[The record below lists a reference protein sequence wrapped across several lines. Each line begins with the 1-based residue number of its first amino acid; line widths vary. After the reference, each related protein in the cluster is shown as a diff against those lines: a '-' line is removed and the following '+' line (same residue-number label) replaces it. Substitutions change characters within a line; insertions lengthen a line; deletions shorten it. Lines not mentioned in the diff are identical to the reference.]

1 MALTINTNIMS
12 LNAQRNLST
21 SQTKLSSAIERLSSG
36 NRINSAKDDAAG
48 LAISTRF
55 TTQINGLNRAV
66 QNANDGISLS
76 QTTESALDEV
86 TNNLQRIRELAVQ
99 STNASNSSSDRAAL
113 DAEVQQRLSEVTRIA
128 TQTNFNGMKVLD
140 GSAQNLSFQVGAN
153 VGEVITVGLDKGM
166 KSNQVGQ
173 LASQTVDVSSNFTV
187 AADAAATKGTF
198 TSDAFTGANYT
209 GAAAKTFKVGNTNI
223 TLNTDLSGDT
233 DGSATAAA
241 IQAQLTSAGDT
252 SVAVSAA
259 GGKVVFTA
267 GTAGAG
273 AAPAPTGAGAAI
285 FGTGT
290 AVAGTDAVK
299 AGDAK
304 SLTIAAGAAG
314 ASIQLADGTNFS
326 LAGTYKD
333 AQGLADAV
341 NSKSG
346 SGISAYVSSDGKSLT
361 ISSATGYTVS
371 GTQAGTLGI
380 TTQAVSTTST
390 LADSSVKTVDDANK
404 TINRID
410 AALQSVSDLRST
422 LGAVQNRFESTI
434 SNLQNISQNLTSSK
448 SAITD
453 ADFAQETA
461 NMSSAQILQQAGVS
475 VLAQANQSQQIVTKL
490 LQ

>member
-12 LNAQRNLST
+12 LNAQRNLNT

-48 LAISTRF
+48 LAISTRM

-86 TNNLQRIRELAVQ
+86 TNNMQRIRELAVQ
-99 STNASNSSSDRAAL
+99 STNASNSPSDRAAL

-153 VGEVITVGLDKGM
+153 VGEVINVSLNTGM
-166 KSNQVGQ
+166 KANQVGE
-173 LASQTVDVSSNFTV
+173 LATSTIA
-187 AADAAATKGTF
+187 AADIATTLGTGGAATTLAAGDFKIQVGTGTAFDITGDIKTTQDLADAINSKSGQGVTAYVAENGDLKISSAQALTF
-198 TSDAFTGANYT
+198 TGTATA
-209 GAAAKTFKVGNTNI
+209 
-223 TLNTDLSGDT
+223 
-233 DGSATAAA
+233 ATAAA
-241 IQAQLTSAGDT
+241 
-252 SVAVSAA
+252 
-259 GGKVVFTA
+259 GKFQTA
-267 GTAGAG
+267 
-273 AAPAPTGAGAAI
+273 
-285 FGTGT
+285 
-290 AVAGTDAVK
+290 
-299 AGDAK
+299 
-304 SLTIAAGAAG
+304 
-314 ASIQLADGTNFS
+314 N
-326 LAGTYKD
+326 
-333 AQGLADAV
+333 
-341 NSKSG
+341 
-346 SGISAYVSSDGKSLT
+346 
-361 ISSATGYTVS
+361 AT
-371 GTQAGTLGI
+371 
-380 TTQAVSTTST
+380 VSTTST
-390 LADSSVKTVDDANK
+390 LADASVATVDGAND

-410 AALQSVSDLRST
+410 AALQSVSALRST

>member
-12 LNAQRNLST
+12 LNAQRNLGT
-21 SQTKLSSAIERLSSG
+21 SQTKLASAIERLSSG

-48 LAISTRF
+48 LAISTRM

-99 STNASNSSSDRAAL
+99 STNASNSDSDRAAL

-153 VGEVITVGLDKGM
+153 VGEVINVGLNQGM
-166 KSNQVGQ
+166 KANQVGQ
-173 LASQTVDVSSNFTV
+173 LATGSI
-187 AADAAATKGTF
+187 AAATFPKGLTLAAGDL
-198 TSDAFTGANYT
+198 TVKVGA
-209 GAAAKTFKVGNTNI
+209 GAAVNVAAGNYGSVSDLATAINKAAGSNVAAVNGTTGELAITADATNAI
-223 TLNTDLSGDT
+223 TLG
-233 DGSATAAA
+233 GAA
-241 IQAQLTSAGDT
+241 QTSLGLPA
-252 SVAVSAA
+252 SVAVS
-259 GGKVVFTA
+259 T
-267 GTAGAG
+267 
-273 AAPAPTGAGAAI
+273 TGASTA
-285 FGTGT
+285 
-290 AVAGTDAVK
+290 AVAATKTSIDLV
-299 AGDAK
+299 AGDASFTVGGQSFDLTGSFK
-304 SLTIAAGAAG
+304 SM
-314 ASIQLADGTNFS
+314 QDV
-326 LAGTYKD
+326 
-333 AQGLADAV
+333 ADAV

-346 SGISAYVSSDGKSLT
+346 KGINAYVSTDGSLKF
-361 ISSATGYTVS
+361 SSASDISVTVKAGS
-371 GTQAGTLGI
+371 GAATLGL
-380 TTQAVSTTST
+380 TTQTDAVSTTQT
-390 LADSSVKTVDDANK
+390 LADSSVKTVDGAND
-404 TINRID
+404 TINHID
-410 AALQSVSDLRST
+410 AALQSVSNLRST

>member
-12 LNAQRNLST
+12 LNAQRNLGT
-21 SQTKLSSAIERLSSG
+21 SQTKLASAIERLSSG

-48 LAISTRF
+48 LAISTRM

-99 STNASNSSSDRAAL
+99 STNASNSDSDRAAL

-153 VGEVITVGLDKGM
+153 VGEVINVGLDQGM
-166 KSNQVGQ
+166 KANQVGQ
-173 LASQTVDVSSNFTV
+173 LATGSIAAATFPKGLDLAAGGLTVKIGTGAAVNVAAGNYGNVSDLAAAINKAAGSNVAAVDGTTGELAITADATNAVAFGGAAQTSLGLPATV
-187 AADAAATKGTF
+187 AAAGTGASTGAVAATK
-198 TSDAFTGANYT
+198 TS
-209 GAAAKTFKVGNTNI
+209 I
-223 TLNTDLSGDT
+223 DL
-233 DGSATAAA
+233 
-241 IQAQLTSAGDT
+241 
-252 SVAVSAA
+252 V
-259 GGKVVFTA
+259 
-267 GTAGAG
+267 
-273 AAPAPTGAGAAI
+273 
-285 FGTGT
+285 
-290 AVAGTDAVK
+290 
-299 AGDAK
+299 AGDASFTVGGQSFDLTGSFK
-304 SLTIAAGAAG
+304 SM
-314 ASIQLADGTNFS
+314 QDV
-326 LAGTYKD
+326 
-333 AQGLADAV
+333 ADAV

-346 SGISAYVSSDGKSLT
+346 KGINAYVSTDGSLKF
-361 ISSATGYTVS
+361 SSASDISVTVKAGS
-371 GTQAGTLGI
+371 GAATLGL
-380 TTQAVSTTST
+380 TTQTDAVSTTQT
-390 LADSSVKTVDDANK
+390 LADSSVKTVDGAND
-404 TINRID
+404 TINHID
-410 AALQSVSDLRST
+410 AALQSVSNLRST

>member
-12 LNAQRNLST
+12 LNAQRNLGA
-21 SQTKLSSAIERLSSG
+21 SQTKLASAIERLSSG

-48 LAISTRF
+48 LAISTRM

-99 STNASNSSSDRAAL
+99 STNASNSDSDRSAL

-153 VGEVITVGLDKGM
+153 VGEVINVNLNSGM
-166 KSNQVGQ
+166 KANQVGQ
-173 LASQTVDVSSNFTV
+173 LATGSL
-187 AADAAATKGTF
+187 AAATFPKGLTLGTGDLTIKLGAGTAVNVAAGNYGSVSDLATAINKAAGSSVASVDGTTGELKVTADATNTITF
-198 TSDAFTGANYT
+198 G
-209 GAAAKTFKVGNTNI
+209 GAAQATLGLPATAIAVSTSGASTAAVAKTATSIDLKAGEASFTVGGQSFDLVGSFKSEQDVADAINSK
-223 TLNTDLSGDT
+223 SGKGINAYVST
-233 DGSATAAA
+233 DGSLKFSSASEISITA
-241 IQAQLTSAGDT
+241 
-252 SVAVSAA
+252 
-259 GGKVVFTA
+259 
-267 GTAGAG
+267 
-273 AAPAPTGAGAAI
+273 TGAGA
-285 FGTGT
+285 T
-290 AVAGTDAVK
+290 A
-299 AGDAK
+299 
-304 SLTIAAGAAG
+304 
-314 ASIQLADGTNFS
+314 
-326 LAGTYKD
+326 
-333 AQGLADAV
+333 
-341 NSKSG
+341 
-346 SGISAYVSSDGKSLT
+346 
-361 ISSATGYTVS
+361 
-371 GTQAGTLGI
+371 LGI
-380 TTQAVSTTST
+380 TTQDDKVSTTQT
-390 LADSSVKTVDDANK
+390 LADSSVKTVDGAND

-410 AALQSVSDLRST
+410 AALQSVSSLRST
-422 LGAVQNRFESTI
+422 LGAVQNRFDSTI

>member
-36 NRINSAKDDAAG
+36 MRINSAKDDAAG

-99 STNASNSSSDRAAL
+99 STNASNSDSDRAAL

-140 GSAQNLSFQVGAN
+140 GSANQLSFQVGAN
-153 VGEVITVGLDKGM
+153 VGEVITVGLNQGM
-166 KSNQVGQ
+166 KANQVGQ
-173 LASQTVDVSSNFTV
+173 LATGSASLSF
-187 AADAAATKGTF
+187 AATAATAGKTVVDGVKTDY
-198 TSDAFTGANYT
+198 SGAN
-209 GAAAKTFKVGNTNI
+209 AATFSVGGTAI
-223 TLNTDLSGDT
+223 TLNTDLTNLTGVAGEINTQLTAAGNTGVTASVNA
-233 DGSATAAA
+233 DGKLQFTSATTGN
-241 IQAQLTSAGDT
+241 TS
-252 SVAVSAA
+252 
-259 GGKVVFTA
+259 
-267 GTAGAG
+267 
-273 AAPAPTGAGAAI
+273 AAPALGGADVADLGAA
-285 FGTGT
+285 TST
-290 AVAGTDAVK
+290 AGLSI
-299 AGDAK
+299 GDK
-304 SLTIAAGAAG
+304 TPVTLAAGAVTLQVG
-314 ASIQLADGTNFS
+314 DNASFD
-326 LAGTYKD
+326 LAGTYNS
-333 AQGLADAV
+333 AQDLADAI
-341 NSKSG
+341 NAKSG
-346 SGISAYVSSDGKSLT
+346 QGINAYVGSDGAVKFASAKAITVGGTAPADAGLT
-361 ISSATGYTVS
+361 
-371 GTQAGTLGI
+371 AGTL
-380 TTQAVSTTST
+380 AVSTTDT
-390 LADSSVKTVDDANK
+390 LANSSVKTVDGANQ
-404 TINRID
+404 TINRVD
-410 AALQSVSDLRST
+410 AALQSVSDLRSD

-475 VLAQANQSQQIVTKL
+475 VLAQANQAQQIVSKL

>member
-1 MALTINTNIMS
+1 M
-12 LNAQRNLST
+12 
-21 SQTKLSSAIERLSSG
+21 
-36 NRINSAKDDAAG
+36 
-48 LAISTRF
+48 

-99 STNASNSSSDRAAL
+99 STNASNSDSDRSAL

-153 VGEVITVGLDKGM
+153 VGEVINVQLNQGM
-166 KSNQVGQ
+166 KANQVGQ
-173 LASQTVDVSSNFTV
+173 LATGSMAAASFPKGLTV
-187 AADAAATKGTF
+187 AAGDLTVTAGTGSAVAVAAGT
-198 TSDAFTGANYT
+198 YT
-209 GAAAKTFKVGNTNI
+209 NT
-223 TLNTDLSGDT
+223 TDL
-233 DGSATAAA
+233 AAA
-241 IQAQLTSAGDT
+241 INKAAGSNVATVDGTSGELVIANSASSGDITFGGTGTEVADLGLTGSVAGTPGGSAN
-252 SVAVSAA
+252 AVSATT
-259 GGKVVFTA
+259 TA
-267 GTAGAG
+267 IT
-273 AAPAPTGAGAAI
+273 
-285 FGTGT
+285 
-290 AVAGTDAVK
+290 
-299 AGDAK
+299 
-304 SLTIAAGAAG
+304 LAAGE
-314 ASIQLADGTNFS
+314 ASFTVGDQSFDLTGSFKSMQDV
-326 LAGTYKD
+326 
-333 AQGLADAV
+333 ADAV

-346 SGISAYVSSDGKSLT
+346 KGINAYVSTDGSLKF
-361 ISSATGYTVS
+361 SSASEINITATGAAAT
-371 GTQAGTLGI
+371 ALGI
-380 TTQAVSTTST
+380 TTQDDKVSTSQT
-390 LADSSVKTVDDANK
+390 LADSNVKTVDGAND

-410 AALQSVSDLRST
+410 AALQSVSSLRST
-422 LGAVQNRFESTI
+422 LGAVQNRFDSTI

>member
-1 MALTINTNIMS
+1 MSLTINTNVMS

-48 LAISTRF
+48 LAISTRM

-140 GSAQNLSFQVGAN
+140 GSANQLSFQVGAN

-166 KSNQVGQ
+166 KANQVGQ
-173 LASQTVDVSSNFTV
+173 LAVGSATPTFTGSAAVAGTKGTTVAGSATTNFDFSTTNASFTV
-187 AADAAATKGTF
+187 AGKTVNLTGNYNNAAGLATEINNQLSAAGAGVTASQTGGTF
-198 TSDAFTGANYT
+198 TFTNDANGA
-209 GAAAKTFKVGNTNI
+209 
-223 TLNTDLSGDT
+223 
-233 DGSATAAA
+233 
-241 IQAQLTSAGDT
+241 TS
-252 SVAVSAA
+252 
-259 GGKVVFTA
+259 
-267 GTAGAG
+267 
-273 AAPAPTGAGAAI
+273 PT
-285 FGTGT
+285 
-290 AVAGTDAVK
+290 VAGTDAATLFGTTTST
-299 AGDAK
+299 AGTADVPAGAASSLTLAAGALTLKVGDNAAFDISGTFKSTQDLADAINAK
-304 SLTIAAGAAG
+304 SGEGVNAYVAQDGSLKFASSQKMTVGGTGAAG
-314 ASIQLADGTNFS
+314 AGFT
-326 LAGTYKD
+326 AGD
-333 AQGLADAV
+333 V
-341 NSKSG
+341 
-346 SGISAYVSSDGKSLT
+346 
-361 ISSATGYTVS
+361 
-371 GTQAGTLGI
+371 
-380 TTQAVSTTST
+380 AVSTTST
-390 LADSSVKTVDDANK
+390 LADASVKTVDGAND

-475 VLAQANQSQQIVTKL
+475 VLATANQSQQIVTKL
-490 LQ
+490 LG

>member
-12 LNAQRNLST
+12 LNAQRNLGA
-21 SQTKLSSAIERLSSG
+21 SQTKLASAIERLSSG

-48 LAISTRF
+48 LAISTRM

-99 STNASNSSSDRAAL
+99 STNASNSDSDRSAL

-153 VGEVITVGLDKGM
+153 VGEVINVNLNSGM
-166 KSNQVGQ
+166 KANQVGQ
-173 LASQTVDVSSNFTV
+173 LATGSLAAATFPKGLTLATGDLTVKIGTGAAVNVAAGNYGSVADLATAINKAAGSTV
-187 AADAAATKGTF
+187 AAVDGTTGELAITAGAADAV
-198 TSDAFTGANYT
+198 AFAGTGAT
-209 GAAAKTFKVGNTNI
+209 ALGLPATTAAGATSASTAAVAQTATSIDLKAGEASFTVGGQSFDLVGSFKSEQDVADAINSK
-223 TLNTDLSGDT
+223 SGKGINAYVST
-233 DGSATAAA
+233 DGSLKFSSASEISITA
-241 IQAQLTSAGDT
+241 
-252 SVAVSAA
+252 
-259 GGKVVFTA
+259 
-267 GTAGAG
+267 
-273 AAPAPTGAGAAI
+273 TGAGA
-285 FGTGT
+285 T
-290 AVAGTDAVK
+290 A
-299 AGDAK
+299 
-304 SLTIAAGAAG
+304 
-314 ASIQLADGTNFS
+314 
-326 LAGTYKD
+326 
-333 AQGLADAV
+333 
-341 NSKSG
+341 
-346 SGISAYVSSDGKSLT
+346 
-361 ISSATGYTVS
+361 
-371 GTQAGTLGI
+371 LGI
-380 TTQAVSTTST
+380 TTQDDKVSTTQT
-390 LADSSVKTVDDANK
+390 LADSSVKTVDGAND

-410 AALQSVSDLRST
+410 AALQSVSSLRST
-422 LGAVQNRFESTI
+422 LGAVQNRFDSTI

>member
-48 LAISTRF
+48 LAISTRM

-99 STNASNSSSDRAAL
+99 STNASNSASDRSAL

-153 VGEVITVGLDKGM
+153 VGEVINVSLNSGM
-166 KSNQVGQ
+166 KADQVGQ
-173 LASQTVDVSSNFTV
+173 LATGSATPSFAGAAAVVGTAGTAVASKVTATTDFSTTPATFTV
-187 AADAAATKGTF
+187 NGKAVTLNQNYTDATGLAAAINTQLAAQGAGATVSQNSGTFTFTNTTNGATSPAIAGTDAATLFGTPTTTAGTADVPAGANVPITLGAGDLSLTVGDNASFDITGTFKSTQDLADAINAKSGEGINAYVATDGSLKFSSATPITVGGTKAAATG
-198 TSDAFTGANYT
+198 
-209 GAAAKTFKVGNTNI
+209 
-223 TLNTDLSGDT
+223 
-233 DGSATAAA
+233 
-241 IQAQLTSAGDT
+241 
-252 SVAVSAA
+252 
-259 GGKVVFTA
+259 FTA
-267 GTAGAG
+267 GT
-273 AAPAPTGAGAAI
+273 I
-285 FGTGT
+285 
-290 AVAGTDAVK
+290 
-299 AGDAK
+299 
-304 SLTIAAGAAG
+304 
-314 ASIQLADGTNFS
+314 
-326 LAGTYKD
+326 
-333 AQGLADAV
+333 
-341 NSKSG
+341 
-346 SGISAYVSSDGKSLT
+346 
-361 ISSATGYTVS
+361 
-371 GTQAGTLGI
+371 
-380 TTQAVSTTST
+380 AVSNGTT
-390 LADSSVKTVDDANK
+390 LADSNVKTVDSAND

-422 LGAVQNRFESTI
+422 LGAVQNRFDSTI

>member
-12 LNAQRNLST
+12 LNAQRNLGT
-21 SQTKLSSAIERLSSG
+21 SQTKLASAIERLSSG

-48 LAISTRF
+48 LAISTRM

-99 STNASNSSSDRAAL
+99 STNASNSDSDRAAL

-153 VGEVITVGLDKGM
+153 VGEVINVGLDQGM
-166 KSNQVGQ
+166 KANQVGQ
-173 LASQTVDVSSNFTV
+173 LATGSI
-187 AADAAATKGTF
+187 AAATFPKGL
-198 TSDAFTGANYT
+198 
-209 GAAAKTFKVGNTNI
+209 
-223 TLNTDLSGDT
+223 TL
-233 DGSATAAA
+233 A
-241 IQAQLTSAGDT
+241 AGDLT
-252 SVAVSAA
+252 V
-259 GGKVVFTA
+259 KV
-267 GTAGAG
+267 
-273 AAPAPTGAGAAI
+273 
-285 FGTGT
+285 GTGT
-290 AVAGTDAVK
+290 AVNVAAGNYGSVADVATAINKAAGSTVATVDGTTGELAIAGGAGGVTFAGAGKATLGLSDAPADQAGPPVVPGTSASTLAVAATK
-299 AGDAK
+299 TSIDLVAGDASFTVGGQSFDLTGSFK
-304 SLTIAAGAAG
+304 SM
-314 ASIQLADGTNFS
+314 QDV
-326 LAGTYKD
+326 
-333 AQGLADAV
+333 ADAV

-346 SGISAYVSSDGKSLT
+346 KGINAYVSTDGSLKF
-361 ISSATGYTVS
+361 SSASDISVTVKAGS
-371 GTQAGTLGI
+371 GAATLGL
-380 TTQAVSTTST
+380 TTQTDAVSTTQT
-390 LADSSVKTVDDANK
+390 LADSSVKTVDGAND
-404 TINRID
+404 TINHID
-410 AALQSVSDLRST
+410 AALQSVSNLRST

>member
-1 MALTINTNIMS
+1 MSLTINTNIMS

-55 TTQINGLNRAV
+55 TTQINGLNQAV
-66 QNANDGISLS
+66 RNANDGISLS

-99 STNASNSSSDRAAL
+99 STNASNSSSDRQAL

-140 GSAQNLSFQVGAN
+140 GSAKNLSFQVGAN

-166 KSNQVGQ
+166 KASQVGQ
-173 LASQTVDVSSNFTV
+173 LASGTVDLSSTFG
-187 AADAAATKGTF
+187 GTP
-198 TSDAFTGANYT
+198 AFTGSQASPAT
-209 GAAAKTFKVGNTNI
+209 WGATDGAALGTKTYNGVSVDWSTYSGTTASDAATFLGGKLGTGYTVGV
-223 TLNTDLSGDT
+223 NTD
-233 DGSATAAA
+233 
-241 IQAQLTSAGDT
+241 
-252 SVAVSAA
+252 
-259 GGKVVFTA
+259 GKTLDISKP
-267 GTAGAG
+267 AG
-273 AAPAPTGAGAAI
+273 AASDLTLASGDLTVTVGSGSAI
-285 FGTGT
+285 KIEGTFKSTQDVADAINSHSGEGVT
-290 AVAGTDAVK
+290 AFVD
-299 AGDAK
+299 
-304 SLTIAAGAAG
+304 
-314 ASIQLADGTNFS
+314 TNGKLNVS
-326 LAGTYKD
+326 S
-333 AQGLADAV
+333 AQGLAFGG
-341 NSKSG
+341 SK
-346 SGISAYVSSDGKSLT
+346 
-361 ISSATGYTVS
+361 AT
-371 GTQAGTLGI
+371 TLGFNA
-380 TTQAVSTTST
+380 TYGVDSTKTLANASVST
-390 LADSSVKTVDDANK
+390 VDGAND

-410 AALQSVSDLRST
+410 AALQSVSDLRSD

-434 SNLQNISQNLTSSK
+434 SNLQNIGQNLTASK

-490 LQ
+490 LG

>member
-12 LNAQRNLST
+12 LNAQRNLGT
-21 SQTKLSSAIERLSSG
+21 SQTKLASAIERLSSG

-48 LAISTRF
+48 LAISTRM

-99 STNASNSSSDRAAL
+99 STNASNSPSDRAAL

-153 VGEVITVGLDKGM
+153 VGEVINVSLNQGM
-166 KSNQVGQ
+166 KADQVGQ
-173 LASQTVDVSSNFTV
+173 LASQTVAVAGFTATAPV
-187 AADAAATKGTF
+187 AATAGSYSSA
-198 TSDAFTGANYT
+198 AFTGANYT
-209 GAAAKTFKVGNTNI
+209 AAPKTFSVGGTSI
-223 TLNTDLSGDT
+223 TLNTDLSADT
-233 DGSATAAA
+233 TGATTAAA
-241 IQAQLTSAGDT
+241 IQTQLTAAGNT
-252 SVAVSAA
+252 SVTASAA
-259 GGKVVFTA
+259 GGKIVFTNA
-267 GTAGAG
+267 TAGAG
-273 AAPAPTGAGAAI
+273 SDPVPTGAGASI
-285 FGTGT
+285 FGAGT
-290 AVAGTDAVK
+290 TVAGKDAVK
-299 AGDAK
+299 VGDPTP
-304 SLTIAAGAAG
+304 LTIAAGAAG
-314 ASIQLADGTNFS
+314 ANITLSNGTSFS

-333 AQGLADAV
+333 AQSLADAV
-341 NSKSG
+341 NAKSG
-346 SGISAYVSSDGKSLT
+346 SGISAYVSSDGGSLT
-361 ISSATGYTVS
+361 ISSATAYTVS

-390 LADSSVKTVDDANK
+390 LADSSVKTVDGANQ
-404 TINRID
+404 TINHID

>member
-1 MALTINTNIMS
+1 MSLTINTNIMS

-55 TTQINGLNRAV
+55 TTQINGLNQAV
-66 QNANDGISLS
+66 RNANDGISLS

-99 STNASNSSSDRAAL
+99 STNASNSSSDRQAL

-140 GSAQNLSFQVGAN
+140 GSAKSLSFQVGAN

-166 KSNQVGQ
+166 KANQVGQ
-173 LASQTVDVSSNFTV
+173 LAS
-187 AADAAATKGTF
+187 
-198 TSDAFTGANYT
+198 
-209 GAAAKTFKVGNTNI
+209 
-223 TLNTDLSGDT
+223 
-233 DGSATAAA
+233 
-241 IQAQLTSAGDT
+241 T
-252 SVAVSAA
+252 SVATTFPTGKLTLAA
-259 GGKVVFTA
+259 GDLTIG
-267 GTAGAG
+267 
-273 AAPAPTGAGAAI
+273 
-285 FGTGT
+285 
-290 AVAGTDAVK
+290 GTDIT
-299 AGDAK
+299 GDVT
-304 SLTIAAGAAG
+304 SP
-314 ASIQLADGTNFS
+314 
-326 LAGTYKD
+326 
-333 AQGLADAV
+333 QGLADAINAKNITGV
-341 NSKSG
+341 AATVANGEVKISNTSGANVALAGNKLGDLGLTAGNIADAASATTTKATAATTAGSVTLADGDLSIKVGSGSSFNISGTFKSTQDLADAINSKS
-346 SGISAYVSSDGKSLT
+346 SEGITAYVGTDGALKL
-361 ISSATGYTVS
+361 SSAQGFSVTAK
-371 GTQAGTLGI
+371 AGSKAEDLGFS
-380 TTQAVSTTST
+380 TADTAVGTST
-390 LADSSVKTVDDANK
+390 LADASVSTVDGAND

-410 AALQSVSDLRST
+410 AALQSVSDLRSD

-434 SNLQNISQNLTSSK
+434 SNLQNIGQNLTASK

-490 LQ
+490 LG

>member
-12 LNAQRNLST
+12 LNAQRNLGT
-21 SQTKLSSAIERLSSG
+21 SQTKLASAIERLSSG

-48 LAISTRF
+48 LAISTRM

-99 STNASNSSSDRAAL
+99 STNASNSDSDRAAL

-153 VGEVITVGLDKGM
+153 VGEVINVGLDQGM
-166 KSNQVGQ
+166 KANQVGQ
-173 LASQTVDVSSNFTV
+173 LATGSI
-187 AADAAATKGTF
+187 AAATFPKGLTLAAGDL
-198 TSDAFTGANYT
+198 TVTAGT
-209 GAAAKTFKVGNTNI
+209 GAAVNVAAGTYTNT
-223 TLNTDLSGDT
+223 TDL
-233 DGSATAAA
+233 AAA
-241 IQAQLTSAGDT
+241 INK
-252 SVAVSAA
+252 AA
-259 GGKVVFTA
+259 GGNVASVDTSGEIK
-267 GTAGAG
+267 
-273 AAPAPTGAGAAI
+273 I
-285 FGTGT
+285 T
-290 AVAGTDAVK
+290 AVAGTGPGQGAIAIGGTANTALGLAATTATGATSADSTGAVK
-299 AGDAK
+299 GTATSIDLVAGDASFTVGGQSFDLTGSFK
-304 SLTIAAGAAG
+304 SM
-314 ASIQLADGTNFS
+314 QDV
-326 LAGTYKD
+326 
-333 AQGLADAV
+333 ADAI

-346 SGISAYVSSDGKSLT
+346 KGINAYVSTDGSLKF
-361 ISSATGYTVS
+361 SSASAITVAAKTTG
-371 GTQAGTLGI
+371 GALALGI
-380 TTQAVSTTST
+380 TSQTDAVSTTQT
-390 LADSSVKTVDDANK
+390 LADSSVKTVDGAND
-404 TINRID
+404 TINHID
-410 AALQSVSDLRST
+410 AALQSVSSLRST